1 MSEYAYVRV
10 STRDQNIDRQLAAL
24 EPYRLPE
31 ENIYC
36 DYESGKDFNR
46 PAYKKLI
53 ARLKPGD
60 LLYVLSIDRLGRN
73 YDEIQNQWR
82 TLTKEIGT
90 EICVIDMPLLDT
102 RNGRD
107 LVGTLISDLVLQI
120 LSFVSQNERD
130 MIRRR
135 QAEGIAAAKQKGVHL
150 GRPVIPLPDNF
161 PEVVAA

>member
-36 DYESGKDFNR
+36 DYESGKDFDR
-46 PAYKKLI
+46 PDYKKLI

-82 TLTKEIGT
+82 ALTKEIGT
-90 EICVIDMPLLDT
+90 EICVIDMPLLGT
-102 RNGRD
+102 RKGRD